1 MDCEFSN
8 IIVYMINQLLIILF
22 AYLVGS
28 VSSGIIVSQIFNL
41 PDPRTIGSKNPG
53 ATNVMRS
60 GNKKAAIFTLLGD
73 LLKAILVLA
82 IAEYLGFNDLIIVC
96 VALAVLIGHIY
107 PIFYKFQGGKG
118 VATAIGI
125 LIALN
130 FQLALIVASI
140 WLLVF
145 GIWRYSS
152 LAAIVAAI
160 SAPIIA
166 IFILRDQS
174 LYCIAFTLI
183 TIIILFKHQANI
195 RKLLSGTELKFK
207 K

>member
-1 MDCEFSN
+1 
-8 IIVYMINQLLIILF
+8 MINQLLIILF

-125 LIALN
+125 LFALN
-130 FQLALIVASI
+130 FKLALIVASI

-195 RKLLSGTELKFK
+195 KKLLSGTELKFK

>member
-1 MDCEFSN
+1 
-8 IIVYMINQLLIILF
+8 MINQLLIILF

-107 PIFYKFQGGKG
+107 PIFYKFRGGKG

-125 LIALN
+125 LIFLN
-130 FQLALIVASI
+130 FKLALIVVSI

>member
-125 LIALN
+125 LFALN
-130 FQLALIVASI
+130 FKLALIVASI

>member
-1 MDCEFSN
+1 
-8 IIVYMINQLLIILF
+8 MINQLLIILF

-96 VALAVLIGHIY
+96 VALAVLIGHIC

-130 FQLALIVASI
+130 FKLALIVASI

>member
-1 MDCEFSN
+1 
-8 IIVYMINQLLIILF
+8 MINQLLIILF

-73 LLKAILVLA
+73 LLKAILVLTL
-82 IAEYLGFNDLIIVC
+82 AEYLGFNDLIIVC

-130 FQLALIVASI
+130 FKLALIVASI

-160 SAPIIA
+160 SAPIVA

-183 TIIILFKHQANI
+183 TIIILIKHQANI
-195 RKLLSGTELKFK
+195 KKLLSGTELKFK

>member
-1 MDCEFSN
+1 
-8 IIVYMINQLLIILF
+8 MINQLLIILF

-73 LLKAILVLA
+73 LLKAILVLV

-125 LIALN
+125 LFALN
-130 FQLALIVASI
+130 FKLALIVASI

-145 GIWRYSS
+145 AIWRYSS

-195 RKLLSGTELKFK
+195 RKLLSGKELKFK

>member
-1 MDCEFSN
+1 
-8 IIVYMINQLLIILF
+8 MINQLLIILF

-107 PIFYKFQGGKG
+107 PIFYKFRGGKG

-130 FQLALIVASI
+130 FKLALIVASI

-174 LYCIAFTLI
+174 LYCIAFTFI

>member
-1 MDCEFSN
+1 
-8 IIVYMINQLLIILF
+8 MINQLLIILF

-107 PIFYKFQGGKG
+107 PIFYKFRGGKG

-130 FQLALIVASI
+130 FKLAFIVVSI

-160 SAPIIA
+160 SAPIVA

-183 TIIILFKHQANI
+183 TIIILIKHKTNI
-195 RKLLSGTELKFK
+195 KKLLSGTELKFK

>member
-1 MDCEFSN
+1 
-8 IIVYMINQLLIILF
+8 MINQLLIILF

-73 LLKAILVLA
+73 LLKAILVLTL
-82 IAEYLGFNDLIIVC
+82 AEYLGFNDLIIVC

-130 FQLALIVASI
+130 FKLALIVASI

-174 LYCIAFTLI
+174 LYCFAFSFI

>member
-1 MDCEFSN
+1 
-8 IIVYMINQLLIILF
+8 MINQLLIILF

-60 GNKKAAIFTLLGD
+60 GNKKAAILTLLGD

-107 PIFYKFQGGKG
+107 PIFYKFRGGKG

-130 FQLALIVASI
+130 FKLALIVASI

-160 SAPIIA
+160 SAPIVA

-183 TIIILFKHQANI
+183 TIIILIKHQTNI
-195 RKLLSGTELKFK
+195 KKLLSGTELKFK

>member
-1 MDCEFSN
+1 
-8 IIVYMINQLLIILF
+8 MINQLLIILF

-73 LLKAILVLA
+73 LLKATLVLTL
-82 IAEYLGFNDLIIVC
+82 AEYLGFNDLIIVC

-130 FQLALIVASI
+130 FKLALIVASI

-174 LYCIAFTLI
+174 LYCIAFSFI
-183 TIIILFKHQANI
+183 TVIILFKHQANI

>member
-1 MDCEFSN
+1 
-8 IIVYMINQLLIILF
+8 MINQLLIILF

-28 VSSGIIVSQIFNL
+28 VSSGIIISQIFNL

-60 GNKKAAIFTLLGD
+60 GNKKAAFFTLLGD

-82 IAEYLGFNDLIIVC
+82 IAEYLGFNDFIIVC

-107 PIFYKFQGGKG
+107 PIFYKFRGGKG

-130 FQLALIVASI
+130 FKLALYRSKY
-140 WLLVF
+140 L
-145 GIWRYSS
+145 
-152 LAAIVAAI
+152 AI
-160 SAPIIA
+160 SFWYLALFLISSNCGSYFSPYHCNLYIEGS
-166 IFILRDQS
+166 IFILHCFHVHHNNNS
-174 LYCIAFTLI
+174 F
-183 TIIILFKHQANI
+183 QAPG
-195 RKLLSGTELKFK
+195 KY
-207 K
+207 

>member
-1 MDCEFSN
+1 
-8 IIVYMINQLLIILF
+8 MINQLLIILF

-53 ATNVMRS
+53 ASNVMRS
-60 GNKKAAIFTLLGD
+60 GKKKAAIFTLLGD
-73 LLKAILVLA
+73 LLKATLVLTL
-82 IAEYLGFNDLIIVC
+82 AEYLGFNDLIIVC

-130 FQLALIVASI
+130 FKLALIVASI

-174 LYCIAFTLI
+174 LYCFAFSFI

>member
-1 MDCEFSN
+1 
-8 IIVYMINQLLIILF
+8 MINQLLIILF

-28 VSSGIIVSQIFNL
+28 ISSGIIVSRIFNL

-125 LIALN
+125 LFALN
-130 FQLALIVASI
+130 FKLALIVASI

>member
-1 MDCEFSN
+1 
-8 IIVYMINQLLIILF
+8 MINQLLIILF

-28 VSSGIIVSQIFNL
+28 VSSGVIVSQIFNL

-125 LIALN
+125 LITLN
-130 FQLALIVASI
+130 FKLALIVASI

>member
-1 MDCEFSN
+1 
-8 IIVYMINQLLIILF
+8 MINQLLIILF

-82 IAEYLGFNDLIIVC
+82 IAEYLGLNDLIIVC

-125 LIALN
+125 LFALN
-130 FQLALIVASI
+130 FKLALIVASI

-174 LYCIAFTLI
+174 LYCIAFSFI

-195 RKLLSGTELKFK
+195 IKLFWYGIKI
-207 K
+207 

>member
-1 MDCEFSN
+1 
-8 IIVYMINQLLIILF
+8 MINQLLIILF

-125 LIALN
+125 LFALN
-130 FQLALIVASI
+130 FKLALIVASI

>member
-1 MDCEFSN
+1 
-8 IIVYMINQLLIILF
+8 MINQLLIILF

-130 FQLALIVASI
+130 FKLALIVASI

-174 LYCIAFTLI
+174 LYCIAFTFI

-195 RKLLSGTELKFK
+195 KKLLSGTELKFK

>member
-1 MDCEFSN
+1 
-8 IIVYMINQLLIILF
+8 MINQLLIILF

-28 VSSGIIVSQIFNL
+28 VSSGIIASQIFNL

-125 LIALN
+125 LFALN
-130 FQLALIVASI
+130 FKLALIVSSI

>member
-1 MDCEFSN
+1 
-8 IIVYMINQLLIILF
+8 MINQLLIILF

-28 VSSGIIVSQIFNL
+28 VSSGIIISQIFNL

-130 FQLALIVASI
+130 FKLALIVTSI

-195 RKLLSGTELKFK
+195 RKLLSGTELKF
-207 K
+207 

>member
-1 MDCEFSN
+1 
-8 IIVYMINQLLIILF
+8 MINQLLIILF

-130 FQLALIVASI
+130 FKLALIVTSI

-174 LYCIAFTLI
+174 LYCIAFTFI

>member
-1 MDCEFSN
+1 
-8 IIVYMINQLLIILF
+8 MINQLLIILF

-125 LIALN
+125 LFALN
-130 FQLALIVASI
+130 FKLALIVASI

-207 K
+207 I

>member
-1 MDCEFSN
+1 
-8 IIVYMINQLLIILF
+8 MINQLLIILF

-73 LLKAILVLA
+73 LLKAILVLTL
-82 IAEYLGFNDLIIVC
+82 AEYLGFNDLIIVC

-130 FQLALIVASI
+130 FKLALIVASI

-174 LYCIAFTLI
+174 LYCIAFSCI

>member
-1 MDCEFSN
+1 
-8 IIVYMINQLLIILF
+8 MINQLLIILF

-73 LLKAILVLA
+73 LFKAILVLA

-125 LIALN
+125 LFALN
-130 FQLALIVASI
+130 FKLALIVASI

>member
-1 MDCEFSN
+1 
-8 IIVYMINQLLIILF
+8 MINQLLIILF

-130 FQLALIVASI
+130 FKLALIVASI

-145 GIWRYSS
+145 AIWRYSS

>member
-1 MDCEFSN
+1 
-8 IIVYMINQLLIILF
+8 MINQLLIILF

-73 LLKAILVLA
+73 LLKAILVLTL
-82 IAEYLGFNDLIIVC
+82 AEYLGFNDLIIVC

-107 PIFYKFQGGKG
+107 PIFYKFRGGKG

-125 LIALN
+125 LIFLN
-130 FQLALIVASI
+130 FKLALIVASI

-152 LAAIVAAI
+152 LAAILAAI

-174 LYCIAFTLI
+174 LYCIAFSFI
-183 TIIILFKHQANI
+183 TVIILFKHQANI

>member
-1 MDCEFSN
+1 
-8 IIVYMINQLLIILF
+8 MINQLLIILF

-73 LLKAILVLA
+73 LLKAILVLTL
-82 IAEYLGFNDLIIVC
+82 AEYLGFNDLIIVC

-130 FQLALIVASI
+130 FKLALIVASI

>member
-1 MDCEFSN
+1 
-8 IIVYMINQLLIILF
+8 MINQLLIILF

-73 LLKAILVLA
+73 LLKAILVLTL
-82 IAEYLGFNDLIIVC
+82 AEYLGFNDLIIVC

-130 FQLALIVASI
+130 FKLALIVASI

-152 LAAIVAAI
+152 LAAILAAI

-174 LYCIAFTLI
+174 LYCIAFSFI

-195 RKLLSGTELKFK
+195 KKLLSGTELKFK

>member
-1 MDCEFSN
+1 
-8 IIVYMINQLLIILF
+8 MINQLLIILF

-73 LLKAILVLA
+73 LLKAILVLTL
-82 IAEYLGFNDLIIVC
+82 AEYLGFNDLIIVC

-130 FQLALIVASI
+130 FKLALIIASI